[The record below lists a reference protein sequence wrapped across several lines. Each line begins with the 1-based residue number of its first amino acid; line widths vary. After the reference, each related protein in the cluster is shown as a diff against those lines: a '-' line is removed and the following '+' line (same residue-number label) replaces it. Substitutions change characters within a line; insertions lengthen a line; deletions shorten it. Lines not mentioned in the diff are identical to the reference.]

1 MDSTIVASGAAPLP
15 DAKAPP
21 PDTLDVPSSSASAS
35 CSTLTEPPSTV
46 RTPSDAAAS
55 EPSAPGAFL
64 KPPVAS
70 APAAPS
76 SSVVS
81 VASSMPGGAAATSL
95 SSAAAAAAAAAARGA
110 GQHDLAPLLAESRD
124 AKRLILSLNKD
135 ITALKRHGNPSFADI
150 QALAE
155 RTWRANLAY
164 EAQVAR
170 LEREKQSLGRLIDAT
185 WAQFDTLIRPLWRI
199 DDELVPAYDALTGLL
214 AQLEDLATRQHSAAA
229 DTVLAA
235 VPAEDVAF
243 EARDRDQELWRIQDA
258 LHEVED
264 RHVVGG
270 KFYGVAEA
278 ARLRATA
285 GAAAASSAR
294 VPGGQALVANL
305 LARCYRLVRKV
316 QEAEPAVHPGLYAL
330 QLKLEDVVSA
340 LRALRVG
347 LDAGMLVDPVEL
359 RMLQEQVDKIDR
371 ARVDGRFVLATADGQ
386 DQSIPEGQAVL
397 SELLNDA
404 YDLIHECLVEV
415 DAQAGDGNA
424 ASEEQ
429 GSTIAAGLAAV
440 TERVASVRDALLGLS
455 FATGDRRAGHVAVAA
470 ASSTATA
477 AGDDTA
483 AEAEKDAAAATT
495 AARREAGGVTG
506 LAGAGP
512 ALHGLADALSS
523 GFSALRATVA
533 TTAARLDAP
542 RARLALALR
551 SGLSAL
557 GSVVT
562 GSDGSTG
569 ANAARFDDPALAA
582 VRARLLALR
591 DALLASRNRRNMEL
605 TESWARESEADA
617 QRRTA
622 TAGTDEADGFV
633 DVAAAEPDDDD
644 EPAMRWRREWA
655 RARGSGGA
663 AGTAGA
669 AGRLDVRTQ
678 LAELDD
684 IDGLRDDWGNFVG
697 EDGEAAG
704 SEADQAA
711 LRALLEECYCLAY
724 ELLG

>member
-1 MDSTIVASGAAPLP
+1 MDSTVAATGAAPLP
-15 DAKAPP
+15 DDRKAPP
-21 PDTLDVPSSSASAS
+21 PDTLDVPSSSVSAS

-46 RTPSDAAAS
+46 RSPSDGTAS
-55 EPSAPGAFL
+55 EPFAPGAFL
-64 KPPVAS
+64 KPLVAS
-70 APAAPS
+70 APGAPS

-81 VASSMPGGAAATSL
+81 VASSMPGGAVATSL
-95 SSAAAAAAAAAARGA
+95 SSAAAAAAAAAVRGA
-110 GQHDLAPLLAESRD
+110 GQQDMASLLAESRD

-164 EAQVAR
+164 EGQVAR
-170 LEREKQSLGRLIDAT
+170 LEREKQALGRLIDAT

-199 DDELVPAYDALTGLL
+199 DDELVPAYDALTGIL
-214 AQLEDLATRQHSAAA
+214 AQLEDLASRQRSAEA

-243 EARDRDQELWRIQDA
+243 EARDREQELWRIQDA

-285 GAAAASSAR
+285 GVAVASSARSAR

-305 LARCYRLVRKV
+305 LARCYRL
-316 QEAEPAVHPGLYAL
+316 
-330 QLKLEDVVSA
+330 LEDVVSA

-371 ARVDGRFVLATADGQ
+371 ARVDGRFVLTIADSQ

-415 DAQAGDGNA
+415 DAQAGGDGA
-424 ASEEQ
+424 SASEEQ

-440 TERVASVRDALLGLS
+440 TERVAGVRDALLGLS

-470 ASSTATA
+470 ATSAATAT
-477 AGDDTA
+477 GDDTA
-483 AEAEKDAAAATT
+483 AAVEKDAAAATT

-557 GSVVT
+557 GNVVT
-562 GSDGSTG
+562 GGGDGSAG
-569 ANAARFDDPALAA
+569 AGAALFDDPALAA

-605 TESWARESEADA
+605 TESWAREAEADA

-622 TAGTDEADGFV
+622 AAAGTDDADGGFV
-633 DVAAAEPDDDD
+633 DLAAAAEPDDDD

-663 AGTAGA
+663 AGTTGA

-678 LAELDD
+678 LAELDH

-697 EDGEAAG
+697 ENGKAAG